1 MTAIFTRIS
10 LIVSESVRMIIFVV
24 TFVTVKQWHKQPFKV
39 ASPVPVLCIH
49 TFRTIGSIRN
59 VIKREWF
66 GYKNEV
72 KFSLLGICHHQ
83 QTLYRNNRFALN
95 KIFQ

>member
-1 MTAIFTRIS
+1 
-10 LIVSESVRMIIFVV
+10 MIIFVV

-72 KFSLLGICHHQ
+72 KFSLLGISKHSSEI
-83 QTLYRNNRFALN
+83 TGLRSTKYSSDML
-95 KIFQ
+95 